1 MIAGQHHIIKETSES
16 IGELLKQQFKEIGY
30 KRVHLVVAA
39 PKQDA
44 VEGKYPAVSVYLYN
58 VTLDEEGISNNRT
71 AQYIEQEVGPDG
83 VLREVARPMPMWL
96 RLDYLISCW
105 AQTPEEEQ
113 LLLGATIK
121 AFLEHP
127 TLSGAQL
134 KGDSF
139 EADDYIPLL
148 MSQKLDE
155 GILSRFWSSLEQPLK
170 PAIQCWTTIPLFP
183 STGMPFQRVQEP
195 AELHFFDLDKLNR
208 LRR

>member
-44 VEGKYPAVSVYLYN
+44 IEGKLPALSVYLYN
-58 VTLDEEGISNNRT
+58 LTIDEEGLSNNRT
-71 AQYIEQEVGPDG
+71 GRWIEEVVGDDG
-83 VLREVARPMPMWL
+83 QVREVARQMPLWL

-121 AFLEHP
+121 AFIEHP
-127 TLSGAQL
+127 TLRGPQL

-139 EADDYIPLL
+139 EPDDFIPIS
-148 MSQKLDE
+148 MSMKLDE
-155 GILSRFWSSLEQPLK
+155 GVLSRFWTSLNQPLK
-170 PAIQCWTTIPLFP
+170 PAIQCWTVIPLYP
-183 STGMPFQRVQEP
+183 TTGEPIRRVQER
-195 AELHFFDLDKLNR
+195 EVRFFDLDKLNR

>member
-1 MIAGQHHIIKETSES
+1 MIEGQHHIIKETSET
-16 IGELLKQQFKEIGY
+16 IGELLKQQFKAIGY

-39 PKQDA
+39 PKQEA
-44 VEGKYPAVSVYLYN
+44 VEGKLPAISVYLYN
-58 VTLDEEGISNNRT
+58 ITLDEEGISNNRT
-71 AQYIEQEVGPDG
+71 AQYIEEEVLPDGTVHEVGRD
-83 VLREVARPMPMWL
+83 MPLWL

-121 AFLEHP
+121 ALLEHP
-127 TLSGAQL
+127 TLSGDQL

-139 EADDYIPLL
+139 SPEDFIPIL

-155 GILSRFWSSLEQPLK
+155 GVLSRFWSNLNQPLK
-170 PAIQCWTTIPLFP
+170 PAIQCWTTIPLYP
-183 STGMPFQRVQEP
+183 SRKTPIKRVQDRDVR
-195 AELHFFDLDKLNR
+195 FFDLDKLNR

>member
-1 MIAGQHHIIKETSES
+1 MIAGQHHIIKETSET

-44 VEGKYPAVSVYLYN
+44 VEGKLPAISVYLYN
-58 VTLDEEGISNNRT
+58 ITLDEEGISNNRT
-71 AQYIEQEVGPDG
+71 AQFIEEEQGPDG
-83 VLREVARPMPMWL
+83 QTREVARDMPLWL

-121 AFLEHP
+121 ALLENP
-127 TLSGAQL
+127 TLRGTQL
-134 KGDSF
+134 KGESF
-139 EADDYIPLL
+139 EADDFIPIL

-155 GILSRFWSSLEQPLK
+155 GVLSRFWTSLNQPLK
-170 PAIQCWTTIPLFP
+170 PAIQCWTTIPLYP
-183 STGMPFQRVQEP
+183 STSRPVQRVQDREVR
-195 AELHFFDLDKLNR
+195 FFDLDKLNR